1 MAQQKRIALT
11 IDPEYYILLKEL
23 AVYQNKTVTTV
34 VTDFLEASRPMAEA
48 MKIAFNDLQAGKN
61 ESEILQKLIS
71 TGLAAAAEQMKPD
84 A

>member
-1 MAQQKRIALT
+1 MAQHKRIALT